1 MSLQGLY
8 RYDERFGPG
17 ILIHKF
23 PERADVGLWL
33 SEDLVRL
40 LYPHPNVIMDIEI
53 TDRKSSNDSNQLIPS
68 WYSPEELLTL
78 AGDHD
83 FILRKKNNGLFC
95 ENLEDENSFLTHYL
109 IDHSHRMEEVMQ
121 DKREQLDAYLSSL
134 HSGEKFD
141 NERMPEIFSPNQT
154 FEQRQLF
161 DYVNKF
167 WPLKQR
173 ASFSI
178 EELLSSK
185 NICCQYLLINV
196 I

>member
-1 MSLQGLY
+1 MY

-23 PERADVGLWL
+23 PERADVGFWL

-40 LYPHPNVIMDIEI
+40 LYPHPTLHMDIEI
-53 TDRKSSNDSNQLIPS
+53 TDRKPSIDSNQFIPS
-68 WYSPEELLTL
+68 WYSPEELLSL
-78 AGDHD
+78 AGDND
-83 FILRKKNNGLFC
+83 FILRKKNVGLFC
-95 ENLEDENSFLTHYL
+95 HNLEDENSFLANYL
-109 IDHSHRMEEVMQ
+109 IDHSHRIDEVMQ
-121 DKREQLDAYLSSL
+121 GKRAQLDAYLSSI
-134 HSGEKFD
+134 HPGEKFD
-141 NERMPEIFSPNQT
+141 NERMPDIFSPNQT

-178 EELLSSK
+178 EELLSSERQDHVSV
-185 NICCQYLLINV
+185 NCNRMMSF
-196 I
+196 